1 MNVTATQAY
10 SAANPSP
17 QPNPGG
23 TADPTAAATDTASAA
38 KTASGT
44 DVAVDLSPAAQLIAG
59 LLPGQSTNDADLD
72 GFMQLLQQQIR
83 SQGTDAAVLGELPQG
98 ASAGRTQLAKQA
110 ANHLLVSYYNADSR
124 YADASTQD
132 PFATLDSDSLARI
145 AGDDSGAFTPAER
158 QLAYFE
164 GAQRGTDGANVAFD
178 GLSPQEQSAD
188 SWDWVPAAS
197 EEASI
202 LGTLNPGAPS
212 WQPGQ
217 LNTQLIDGL
226 SPGGVA
232 TAAAE
237 ETSELSAPTFSV
249 TTGADGTPQWTTL
262 PAGPGG
268 GAAAST
274 ALNGSI
280 LTQMTGTTSVP
291 AALSL
296 YRQIAAYGR

>member
-23 TADPTAAATDTASAA
+23 TADPTAAATDTTSAA
-38 KTASGT
+38 RTASGT

-178 GLSPQEQSAD
+178 GLPGAAEETAAWNWAPRVTEDAD
-188 SWDWVPAAS
+188 
-197 EEASI
+197 I
-202 LGTLNPGAPS
+202 LGTLNPGAPA

-217 LNTQLIDGL
+217 LTSQLVDQL
-226 SPGGVA
+226 SPGGRALAV
-232 TAAAE
+232 TQESAALA
-237 ETSELSAPTFSV
+237 APTFSV
-249 TTGADGTPQWTTL
+249 ATGADGTPQWTTL

-274 ALNGSI
+274 ALDGSI